1 MTFLPALL
9 TNVIHHQDA
18 RAINDVINQKI
29 VSTTITSPPYFDM
42 KDYGSEN
49 QIGYGQSYSEY
60 LKDLKKVFLA
70 IYNITKDNG
79 TLWIIIDS
87 FKKDGRV
94 IPLPF
99 DLERELTSIGWML
112 QDIIIWKKD
121 RTVPWSSKGRTQR
134 KFEYILF
141 FSKTNNYNYYA
152 KRVTTIDTDQLKN
165 GGLHTL
171 KDTALQES
179 PLTEYGNSLSLH
191 KDLGETNLLGI
202 FAHFRQPLLKE

>member
-112 QDIIIWKKD
+112 QDIIIWKK
-121 RTVPWSSKGRTQR
+121 TELSHGHR
-134 KFEYILF
+134 KVALKENLNTSYFLVKQI
-141 FSKTNNYNYYA
+141 T
-152 KRVTTIDTDQLKN
+152 TTITQN
-165 GGLHTL
+165 E
-171 KDTALQES
+171 LQ
-179 PLTEYGNSLSLH
+179 
-191 KDLGETNLLGI
+191 
-202 FAHFRQPLLKE
+202 Q